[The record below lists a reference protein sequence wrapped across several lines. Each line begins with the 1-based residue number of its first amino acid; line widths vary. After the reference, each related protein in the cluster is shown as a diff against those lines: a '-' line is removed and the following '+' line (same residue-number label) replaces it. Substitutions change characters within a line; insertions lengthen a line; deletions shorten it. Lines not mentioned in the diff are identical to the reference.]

1 MVGFIHEVK
10 EARVSISMEVI
21 TALIKKFRRKR
32 KYSND
37 LY

>member
-10 EARVSISMEVI
+10 EVRVSISMEVI
-21 TALIKKFRRKR
+21 TALIKNFKRNR